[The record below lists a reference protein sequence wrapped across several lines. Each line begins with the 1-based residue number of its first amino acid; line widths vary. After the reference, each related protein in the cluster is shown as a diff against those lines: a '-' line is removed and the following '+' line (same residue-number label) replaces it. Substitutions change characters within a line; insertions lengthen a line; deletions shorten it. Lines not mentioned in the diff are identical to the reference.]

1 MPKGIPTDQQTKAE
15 IITKIRDEGMSVMV
29 ASAQYGISSKSI
41 YTWLR
46 DGVVNSS
53 ANLILENNRLKKENE
68 QLYNLL
74 GRATAELKRPKR

>member
-1 MPKGIPTDQQTKAE
+1 MAQGKPTDQQLKAE
-15 IITKIRDEGMSVMV
+15 IITRIRDEGMKVSEASVT
-29 ASAQYGISSKSI
+29 YGISSKSI

-46 DGVVNSS
+46 DNVVNGN
-53 ANLILENNRLKKENE
+53 ANLILELNRVKKENE